1 MRIGR
6 AAGFASFSGHEPCL
20 YRSSH
25 PASATSMKANP
36 RAACRHPARHRVTTR
51 WHRLAIPSLEA
62 KLPLPTTAPAPSL
75 TRHRIREPTR
85 RRHEFYEPEFGA
97 WGIRGDTRNRLPSTI
112 AMHSSPKGDN
122 TCQPHPRATTR
133 PLGGRGEFARNRACR
148 RFVHWRVG
156 LRTVMAEGDY
166 SSSDSAPE
174 TNFLYHLC
182 ARFLASSSLSHST
195 GRQ

>member
-36 RAACRHPARHRVTTR
+36 RAACRHSARHRVTTR

-122 TCQPHPRATTR
+122 TCQPHPRATDRRGHVAGGAGCPGGIAPVAATR
-133 PLGGRGEFARNRACR
+133 RLSARRSSLPECPSQRWPSCQALWLAAMISPLG
-148 RFVHWRVG
+148 VP
-156 LRTVMAEGDY
+156 
-166 SSSDSAPE
+166 S
-174 TNFLYHLC
+174 
-182 ARFLASSSLSHST
+182 
-195 GRQ
+195 